1 MTDTS
6 DDRLATLREGVR
18 RALRFML
25 NFLNANGDA
34 HLQLLATKAQSKVE
48 RADLHAGA
56 REWEIR
62 RARVG
67 EHFMQAVLAGFDAF
81 VPASNAGASAA
92 KSGLPFE
99 LALEPKGLGLVHDDH
114 LQESL
119 AVETLAKRA
128 LMNHRDALVAMV
140 RQVMQQTGQRNLDPE
155 ALPVAPPALAQH
167 FFAAVDA
174 AEVRPDAR
182 AACMKLFSRFVL
194 DELPPF
200 YTECLKGIAV
210 EPQPDAIEVV
220 EEPAPAVADALSI
233 TELPIATRVEEE
245 FLDAPLRNMP
255 EITWDTSNTPLLA
268 PPGKAMAFP
277 QDLLDELLL
286 GLQRAPVDG
295 GKSLA
300 GLNPK
305 AGILP
310 FEIYEL
316 LNASLA
322 ERGYQKPMAVPV
334 DLIEAV
340 NLVRLLFERVLR
352 DQRIVSPAR
361 RLLRMLQIPLL
372 RASLHDTD
380 VLTTSTHPVRV
391 FLGELTEAVIGWVP
405 LGELASDGFFRALQH
420 AVGRIVTGYGSDVA
434 VFTTSRAEFR
444 GAMRSI
450 QVRQRL
456 LEQHA
461 AIAELGSTERDA
473 VRVSVVREISS
484 LLGDATVPRVVGDFL
499 RGAWSD
505 ALFVIS
511 LQYGADSPLWAD
523 AIRTTSALLA
533 VATRRPGADISA
545 VAPGVLGVL
554 RTLGLDEDSAA
565 AEMRTLEQALGS
577 TGVVASTVRARAEPS
592 AEYLQQADKL
602 APDTWIEFRLP
613 GVAARRARLLTK
625 YPKTGEF
632 VFVNGDGSKVGDWKH
647 ADLAAALQAGDAV
660 VVAGPNAQP
669 SARRP

>member
-1 MTDTS
+1 MSDTS
-6 DDRLATLREGVR
+6 DDRLATLREGTR

-25 NFLNANGDA
+25 NFLNANGES

-67 EHFMQAVLAGFDAF
+67 EHFMQAVLAGFDEF
-81 VPASNAGASAA
+81 VPASSVGGSAA

-119 AVETLAKRA
+119 AVEALAKRA
-128 LMNHRDALVAMV
+128 VTNHRDALVAMV
-140 RQVMQQTGQRNLDPE
+140 RHVMQQTGQRNLDPE
-155 ALPVAPPALAQH
+155 ALPLAPPVLARH

-194 DELPPF
+194 DELQPF
-200 YTECLKGIAV
+200 YTECLKGIAI
-210 EPQPDAIEVV
+210 ESRQDAIEAV
-220 EEPAPAVADALSI
+220 EEPEPAADALSI
-233 TELPIATRVEEE
+233 MELPIATRVEEE
-245 FLDAPLRNMP
+245 FLGAPLRNLP
-255 EITWDTSNTPLLA
+255 EITWDMTSTPLLA

-352 DQRIVSPAR
+352 DQRIVPPAR
-361 RLLRMLQIPLL
+361 RLLRLLQIPLL
-372 RASLHDTD
+372 RAALHDAD

-405 LGELASDGFFRALQH
+405 LGELASDGFFRTLQH

-434 VFTTSRAEFR
+434 VFATSLAEFR
-444 GAMRSI
+444 AAMRSS
-450 QVRQRL
+450 QARQRL
-456 LEQHA
+456 MEQHA
-461 AIAELGSTERDA
+461 AIAELGRTERDA
-473 VRVSVVREISS
+473 ARVSVAREISS
-484 LLGDATVPRVVGDFL
+484 LLSDVTVPRVVGDFL

-505 ALFVIS
+505 ALFVIR
-511 LQYGADSPLWAD
+511 LQYGADGSQWAD
-523 AIRTTSALLA
+523 AIRTTSALLV
-533 VATRRPGADISA
+533 VAARRSGVDMTA
-545 VAPGVLGVL
+545 VAPGVLVAL

-565 AEMRTLEQALGS
+565 AELRTLEQALGS

-592 AEYLQQADKL
+592 AEFLQQADKL
-602 APDTWIEFRLP
+602 APDTWIEFRPP
-613 GVAARRARLLTK
+613 GAPARRARLLTK

-647 ADLAAALQAGDAV
+647 ADLAAALQAGEAV
-660 VVAGPNAQP
+660 VVAGPNAP
-669 SARRP
+669 SPPRRL